1 MKKCPQCERMLPDDA
16 QQCSFCGEV
25 LENSTPEP
33 ARKEPVT
40 DIEEDTTQVDEPVRK
55 TREQEPVTIVQRE
68 KSNNGLL
75 YGIIGALSALIA
87 LGLIWFFLLRPNQ
100 EAKTADPAMNEETP
114 ELIDNTA
121 QEEAAPATEEPMVSS
136 QQSDDDFEKAVA
148 AMDDETNCYLGQ
160 VRVTGN
166 DVRLRKTPEI
176 NDRNIIKD
184 RRGKNLHPK
193 KGEVLPCID
202 AAGDF
207 FYVDFH
213 GMPCYISNKFAILI
227 EDE

>member
-1 MKKCPQCERMLPDDA
+1 MKKCPQCDRMLPDDA

-25 LENSTPEP
+25 LENITPEP
-33 ARKEPVT
+33 ARKEPMT
-40 DIEEDTTQVDEPVRK
+40 EIEEETTQVDPPIRK
-55 TREQEPVTIVQRE
+55 TREQEPMAIVQRE

-75 YGIIGALSALIA
+75 YGVIGALSALIV
-87 LGLIWFFLLRPNQ
+87 LGLIWFFLIRPNQ
-100 EAKTADPAMNEETP
+100 EAKTADPAVNEETP
-114 ELIDNTA
+114 ALIDNTA
-121 QEEAAPATEEPMVSS
+121 QEEAAPATEEPIVSS

-184 RRGKNLHPK
+184 HRGKNLHPK
-193 KGEVLPCID
+193 KGELLPCID

-213 GMPCYISNKFAILI
+213 GLPCYISNKFAYLV